1 MFYKQV
7 LFYGI
12 VFQRHH
18 ETFVDLSQYF
28 RKIILL
34 KASTQSVELNPRV
47 TKAILSC
54 LTDRGWYILKYL
66 VRLLWW
72 YKVNGSPNSL
82 LLHTL
87 ITIIGVGQRCRLL
100 PVCYL
105 QFTLLPI
112 RLLTRKY
119 NYMYHQKQVKEVKE
133 IVICRF
139 HSLTTTTWLNERML
153 ECFFERASD
162 TCIC

>member
-119 NYMYHQKQVKEVKE
+119 SFHQKRVKEVKE
-133 IVICRF
+133 IVLCRL
-139 HSLTTTTWLNERML
+139 HSLAATTWLLGRKCLNVFL
-153 ECFFERASD
+153 K
-162 TCIC
+162 